1 MGQANSRRRTVSM
14 VAVTGSA
21 LLVVGCAAMP
31 SSGPIPSVGGQQ
43 TGTAQDSTV
52 QLIAVPPK
60 DNESPSA
67 LLTGFLDDLA
77 SDEADYTN
85 ARKYLAPGT
94 SWEPGAQL
102 TVLDQRGSP
111 SQTSDNGKQVTVS
124 VTGRRMATLD
134 AHGSYAPGDQ
144 QTVSENFVFQKNAQG
159 QWRITSLPQGIL
171 LTEQDF
177 PGIYES
183 VNLYYPADGG
193 TTSGGR
199 SPLVADPVYI
209 RSHIDPMTYAARQLL
224 AGPSKWL
231 SPVVANAFPPGSSI
245 DLDTSGSQIKAY
257 LTLGQGAQWADVS
270 CQAMAA
276 QLYDTLSEV
285 DVSAS
290 GEPSVA
296 VQSVAL
302 YQGHNGPEQCSADGG
317 NLYQAMS
324 PLDPSGTV
332 YYLNADRH
340 LVSVPPSASGSG
352 GSADPQPV
360 SGALLS
366 AAASAA
372 GGGIGSFAVSPRSDG
387 AVATVT
393 KNGGAVYVSSLH
405 ASTAPTE
412 PVLTS
417 ASGGLSSPSWDGT
430 GTLWAV
436 DSDPNNPS
444 LRAVENGHEVPVNVT
459 GLQGTVKQVR
469 VATDGARIAL
479 LVEDPNTS
487 DTTVVIGRVHRL
499 GTEASP
505 QLAIDGLRTIAQSIS
520 SVSSMAWTDGDSLVV
535 LGLPST
541 TRTLTPISVEI
552 DGSPSGTDGG
562 ILPALNGIGDIT
574 AFPGPTPRLVAS
586 SSESV
591 FRMLA
596 AASWAPVGDGT
607 SGTDKGSAPRFPG

>member
-1 MGQANSRRRTVSM
+1 M
-14 VAVTGSA
+14 
-21 LLVVGCAAMP
+21 
-31 SSGPIPSVGGQQ
+31 
-43 TGTAQDSTV
+43 

-77 SDEADYTN
+77 SDEAAYTN

-144 QTVSENFVFQKNAQG
+144 QTVTENFVFEKNAQG

-317 NLYQAMS
+317 NLYQAMT

-332 YYLNADRH
+332 YYLNADHH
-340 LVSVPPSASGSG
+340 LVSVPRRPPVPRAPRPSRCRVRCCEPPRPPPAA
-352 GSADPQPV
+352 GSA
-360 SGALLS
+360 
-366 AAASAA
+366 ASRCRRA
-372 GGGIGSFAVSPRSDG
+372 GR
-387 AVATVT
+387 AVAIVT
-393 KNGGAVYVSSLH
+393 TNGGRCTSVRCTHHGADAPVADQRCPVGCPVR
-405 ASTAPTE
+405 AGTAP
-412 PVLTS
+412 
-417 ASGGLSSPSWDGT
+417 
-430 GTLWAV
+430 
-436 DSDPNNPS
+436 
-444 LRAVENGHEVPVNVT
+444 
-459 GLQGTVKQVR
+459 
-469 VATDGARIAL
+469 ARC
-479 LVEDPNTS
+479 
-487 DTTVVIGRVHRL
+487 G
-499 GTEASP
+499 
-505 QLAIDGLRTIAQSIS
+505 
-520 SVSSMAWTDGDSLVV
+520 
-535 LGLPST
+535 
-541 TRTLTPISVEI
+541 
-552 DGSPSGTDGG
+552 
-562 ILPALNGIGDIT
+562 
-574 AFPGPTPRLVAS
+574 
-586 SSESV
+586 
-591 FRMLA
+591 
-596 AASWAPVGDGT
+596 
-607 SGTDKGSAPRFPG
+607 